1 MTGTVSSHVQ
11 ISIPPL
17 ASPSPG
23 LEAAAGSPLW
33 QLVFLSFAVF
43 LILFEILRG
52 WRRGAARQFTRL
64 GALFAA
70 YFAGLFGAK
79 FVAPLWRPFFKLPDA
94 LLVVLAGAVLAIVF
108 YVVINALGAV
118 LFKRTRQHESAL
130 MRLLS
135 GTGGSVLGLFFGL
148 FFVWILVVGVRSLG
162 AVANGEVREQS
173 ASPANARE
181 ETIHTVDIRRH
192 SLGEP
197 RDDNSTSL
205 VTSLARLKNS
215 LEMGTI
221 GNAVKKSD
229 IVPKKTYE
237 LLGKVSRVVSSPE
250 STRRFL
256 SYMGARE
263 LSENPK
269 IMALRNDPQIQQMIS
284 QGRFIELL
292 HNDRIIA
299 AANDPELVKRFKQF
313 DLEQALDYA
322 LQQKPPQ

>member
-1 MTGTVSSHVQ
+1 MTGKMNSHIQ
-11 ISIPPL
+11 ISVPPL
-17 ASPSPG
+17 ASPPPG
-23 LEAAAGSPLW
+23 MDAADGSPLW
-33 QLVFLSFAVF
+33 QLVFLSFAIA
-43 LILFEILRG
+43 LLLFEILRG

-79 FVAPLWRPFFKLPDA
+79 FVAPLWRPFLKLPDA
-94 LLVVLAGAVLAIVF
+94 LLVILAGAVLALAF
-108 YVVINALGAV
+108 YVVINALGTV

-135 GTGGSVLGLFFGL
+135 GTGGAVLGLFFGL

-173 ASPANARE
+173 ASPASAEE

-197 RDDNSTSL
+197 RDDNSASL

-221 GNAVKKSD
+221 GNAVKRTD

-237 LLGKVSRVVSSPE
+237 VLGKVSRVVSNPE
-250 STRRFL
+250 TAQRFL
-256 SYMGARE
+256 SYVGAQE

-269 IMALRNDPQIQQMIS
+269 IMALRNDPEIQQMIS
-284 QGRFIELL
+284 QGRFVELL
-292 HNDRIIA
+292 HNDKIIA
-299 AANDPELVKRFKQF
+299 AANDPEMVKRFKQF

-322 LQQKPPQ
+322 LQQNQPQ